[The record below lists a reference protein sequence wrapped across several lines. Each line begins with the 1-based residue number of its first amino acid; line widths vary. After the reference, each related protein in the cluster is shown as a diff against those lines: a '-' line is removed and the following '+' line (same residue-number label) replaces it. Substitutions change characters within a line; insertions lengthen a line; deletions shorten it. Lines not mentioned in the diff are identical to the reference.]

1 MMKIDQ
7 ICENSPVESIVSY
20 IGNVCK
26 LSSIKVT
33 SNQLR
38 YKEAV
43 VKDDTAQIRV
53 VFWQE
58 ALHLTDEDRTYNFIE
73 FKSQKSQKQQIF

>member
-33 SNQLR
+33 SNQLQ

-43 VKDDTAQIRV
+43 VKDKTAPISV
-53 VFWQE
+53 VFWEE
-58 ALHLTDEDRTYNFIE
+58 ALNLIDEGSNYNFKE
-73 FKSQKSQKQQIF
+73 FRV